1 MRATKSFD
9 WICSS
14 ACFVDATDENVTG
27 TWVFAGDPGVE
38 LVLTPDRNSV
48 ERLGSLEVRGHW
60 TIVHTW
66 DTGGPTM
73 PVELVA
79 FKYGRISQDP
89 NQRSSGLIRRLPFTT
104 KLLVRGV
111 QGEIELT
118 KR

>member
-1 MRATKSFD
+1 MTLHLWTGDDLDNLLVGQATVLRSTYF
-9 WICSS
+9 
-14 ACFVDATDENVTG
+14 G
-27 TWVFAGDPGVE
+27 E

-73 PVELVA
+73 QVELVA